1 LKANTLAVLFSQ
13 SAAML
18 YGGAFLL
25 FIPFYLNIEDQGF
38 WFTLMALGAMSR
50 LADMGFL
57 NLVMTY
63 VAHAKEG
70 KDFALLD
77 VIAFSFL
84 WRNKVLLFI
93 FPVIFLIGV
102 AVLWMQSNAAILF
115 IAWLW
120 YVLTLALIFALY
132 QKLAVVEG
140 LGDIGRS
147 HCYKGSLYILATL
160 FSLLL
165 IIYLEN
171 VLALPFGLFLAVI
184 MVYAHAHFAIKL
196 PHHSDVASEN
206 RQRLSDEF
214 RVLIKQTSLSW
225 VGGYIGTQGI
235 VPIVYATMGPSVSGV
250 VGMTLNVFV
259 AIQNLANVFLLSIA
273 PKVTQLVASNQ
284 IKDAMEIMKF
294 GLQRSLLSFLLTSVF
309 FIVIAH
315 VWSDS
320 FVFSRLLTDNN
331 LYFLAAAFLLQI
343 MITAMAIFIR
353 AYKVEPLGAM
363 SFVSSVVGLFVM
375 WGSITMLGSSGVFL
389 GFLASSALAFFWTLV
404 IVKQG
409 SFIIGK

>member
-1 LKANTLAVLFSQ
+1 
-13 SAAML
+13 ML

-25 FIPFYLNIEDQGF
+25 LIPVYLSLEDQGF

-63 VAHAKEG
+63 VAHAKES
-70 KDFALLD
+70 KDFALSD
-77 VIAFSFL
+77 VIVFSFL
-84 WRNKVLLFI
+84 WRNKVLLFF

-102 AVLWMQSNAAILF
+102 AVLWMQSNAAILL

-140 LGDIGRS
+140 LGDIERS

-160 FSLLL
+160 FSLLM

-171 VLALPFGLFLAVI
+171 VLALPFGLFLAVL
-184 MVYAHAHFAIKL
+184 MVYAHAHFAINL
-196 PHHSDVASEN
+196 PHRLDAASEN

-235 VPIVYATMGPSVSGV
+235 VPIVYVTLGPAVSGV

-284 IKDAMEIMKF
+284 IKEAMTIMKS
-294 GLQRSLLSFLLTSVF
+294 GVLKSLVSFVLATVF
-309 FIVIAH
+309 FIVMAQ

-320 FVFSRLLTDNN
+320 LVFSRVLTDNN
-331 LYFLAAAFLLQI
+331 LYFLAVGFVLQI
-343 MITAMAIFIR
+343 IITAIAIFVR

-363 SFVSSVVGLFVM
+363 SFVSSVVGLLVM

-389 GFLASSALAFFWTLV
+389 GFLASSALAFLWTIV

-409 SFIIGK
+409 SFLIGK

>member
-1 LKANTLAVLFSQ
+1 
-13 SAAML
+13 
-18 YGGAFLL
+18 
-25 FIPFYLNIEDQGF
+25 
-38 WFTLMALGAMSR
+38 
-50 LADMGFL
+50 
-57 NLVMTY
+57 
-63 VAHAKEG
+63 
-70 KDFALLD
+70 
-77 VIAFSFL
+77 
-84 WRNKVLLFI
+84 
-93 FPVIFLIGV
+93 
-102 AVLWMQSNAAILF
+102 
-115 IAWLW
+115 
-120 YVLTLALIFALY
+120 
-132 QKLAVVEG
+132 
-140 LGDIGRS
+140 
-147 HCYKGSLYILATL
+147 
-160 FSLLL
+160 
-165 IIYLEN
+165 
-171 VLALPFGLFLAVI
+171 
-184 MVYAHAHFAIKL
+184 
-196 PHHSDVASEN
+196 
-206 RQRLSDEF
+206 
-214 RVLIKQTSLSW
+214 
-225 VGGYIGTQGI
+225 
-235 VPIVYATMGPSVSGV
+235 
-250 VGMTLNVFV
+250 
-259 AIQNLANVFLLSIA
+259 LLSIA

-389 GFLASSALAFFWTLV
+389 GFLASSALAFFWTIV